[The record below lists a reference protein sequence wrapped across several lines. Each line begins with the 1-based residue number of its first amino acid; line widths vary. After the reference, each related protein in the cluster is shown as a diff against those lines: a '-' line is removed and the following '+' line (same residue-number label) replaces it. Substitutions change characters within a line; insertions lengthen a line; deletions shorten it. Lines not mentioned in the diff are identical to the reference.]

1 MSKTIMD
8 AITQLQNQEQA
19 LILVLNT
26 TINNDPTNAVAINQI
41 KGQINDLSDQRIALF
56 ENLKDQASY
65 LQTGVSNS
73 RADLVAQETLL
84 NVVEQQLTSAKTTLS
99 GLQNKNDTKLRM
111 VEINTYYGKRYEAQ
125 SELMKLIIFVCV
137 PVIILYILKKKGFIP
152 ETLANYLIGITIAV
166 SAIFVIRKVW
176 DISMRSNMDYD
187 EYDWKFE
194 DPADYAPSI
203 WEYNKKHFFNF
214 ENPLKD
220 LIGNLGLCVGS
231 DCCANG
237 LYFDTE
243 KQKCTNREHYEN
255 LGGKL
260 CGTPVV
266 RYEEEL
272 NKNGVAPFSYST
284 DYSML

>member
-220 LIGNLGLCVGS
+220 LIGNLGLCIGS

-255 LGGKL
+255 LGGK
-260 CGTPVV
+260 
-266 RYEEEL
+266 
-272 NKNGVAPFSYST
+272 
-284 DYSML
+284 